1 MGFVHLHTHSVY
13 SLLDGAGTIDRLI
26 SRAQELGQTALALT
40 DHGVMYGVIDFY
52 KKAKEAG
59 IKPIIG
65 CEVYIAPRTRFDK
78 TNEYDRRSYHLI
90 LLAANNQG
98 YHNLMKL
105 VSIGWLEGFYSKPRI
120 DKEVLRKYSDGLIA
134 LSACIAGEIPAS
146 IIDGTENKTR
156 QLIEEYI
163 DIFGRENFYLEVQN
177 HGISDETK
185 VNFKLLE
192 YAKEYNLKLAATND
206 IHYPLKEDA
215 FYQDVLLCIQTGKIL
230 EDTDRMKFEGSEFYL
245 KSQKEMEDM
254 FRDFPGAITNTEE
267 IARKCNVDIEF
278 GHLHL
283 PEFKTPDG
291 ISAYEYL
298 HKLCMDGCR
307 KRYGSDSEKL
317 IPKLEYELSVIKSMG
332 YVDYFLIVWDF
343 IHYAKTNGIM
353 VGPGRGSAAGSVVAY
368 CLEITDI
375 EPTKYNLIFER
386 FLNPERVTMP
396 DIDVDFC
403 YRRRQEVIDY
413 VIRRYGKECVSQ
425 IVTFDTMAA
434 KAAIRDV
441 GRVMNIPYNEVDYI
455 AKQIPF
461 GPKIT
466 IDDAMNMNP
475 ALKEIYESNE
485 VTKKLID
492 TARALEGFPRNVS
505 THAAGVVITKKALSE
520 YVPLQVSKGMVIA
533 QFNMT
538 TLEELGLLKMDFL
551 GLRNLTIIQD
561 TIDAIDKDID
571 IDNIDYDDKA
581 VFDMISAGDTDG
593 VFQLESAGMKSFMRK
608 LRPDS
613 LEDIIAGISLFRPG
627 PMDSIP
633 RYIENKKHP
642 ENITYKHPS
651 LEPILKMT
659 YGCVVYQEQ
668 VMQIVRELG
677 GYSLGRADLLRRA
690 MSKKKADVM
699 IKEKNNFIYGIT
711 DEDGNVIVEGAVRRG
726 VPERI
731 ANDIFEEMM
740 DFSRYAFNKS
750 HAAAYAYVAYR
761 TAWLKVHYPAEFMAA
776 LLSNGIE
783 SQSKITR
790 YISCARKMGIKLLP
804 PDVNESKG
812 AFTAGDGYIRF
823 GMNAIKNLGH
833 NVVSDIVEEREKNGR
848 FDSFHDFCSRMIKYN
863 INKKSLEALILCGAF
878 DTMAKRSQLTAVL
891 EKVLYELSNDRKNN
905 LEGQLS
911 LFSDESQIQ
920 AKEELPDIKELPKNH
935 LLALEKEC
943 LGAYISGHPLDE
955 YKDVLAACSP
965 YQISDVTDDESITDG
980 SHIKLAGMITS
991 VSKKF
996 TKNNALMARF
1006 TLEDLSDDIEVIVF
1020 PKTLRSFENEI
1031 EQDSIVTLTGRLDK
1045 NEKDPVK
1052 IICESIKK
1060 IDPSRTGK
1068 TLFIKIPSAADSKI
1082 NQLLKLLEI
1091 FKGDTPTV
1099 LYREKTNQAFRSP
1112 EKYWVISNRVLEGQ
1126 IKDLLGEGSDVKL
1139 R

>member
-1 MGFVHLHTHSVY
+1 MAFVHLHTHSVY
-13 SLLDGAGTIDRLI
+13 SLLDGAGTLDRLV
-26 SRAQELGQTALALT
+26 SCAKEQGQTALALT

-52 KKAKEAG
+52 KKAKAAG

-65 CEVYIAPRTRFDK
+65 CEVYVAARSRFDK
-78 TNEYDRRSYHLI
+78 TNEYDRRSYHLV
-90 LLAANNQG
+90 LLAKDNEG

-105 VSIGWLEGFYSKPRI
+105 VSIGWLDGFYSKPRV
-120 DKEVLRKYSDGLIA
+120 DKEVLRKHSKGLIA
-134 LSACIAGEIPAS
+134 LSACIAGEVPSAIL
-146 IIDGTENKTR
+146 DGNDAAARK
-156 QLIEEYI
+156 LIEEYI
-163 DIFGRENFYLEVQN
+163 DIFGKENFYLEVQN
-177 HGISDETK
+177 HGITEETK
-185 VNFKLLE
+185 VNFKLLDYAEE
-192 YAKEYNLKLAATND
+192 YGIGLVATND
-206 IHYPLKEDA
+206 IHYAEKSDA

-245 KSQKEMEDM
+245 KSEEEMQRL
-254 FRDFPGAITNTEE
+254 FQDFPDAITNTAK
-267 IARKCNVDIEF
+267 IAERCNVEIEF

-283 PEFKTPDG
+283 PEFKTPDN
-291 ISAYEYL
+291 IPAYDYL
-298 HKLCMDGCR
+298 HQLCIEGCHR
-307 KRYGSDSEKL
+307 RYGDKAQDV
-317 IPKLEYELSVIKSMG
+317 IPELEYELSVIKSMG

-353 VGPGRGSAAGSVVAY
+353 VGPGRGSAAGSVVSY
-368 CLEITDI
+368 CLEITDV
-375 EPTKYNLIFER
+375 EPTRYNLIFER

-413 VIRRYGKECVSQ
+413 VVRRYGKECVSQ

-466 IDDAMNMNP
+466 LDS
-475 ALKEIYESNE
+475 ALEMSKTLRELYDSNE
-485 VTKKLID
+485 VTKRLID

-505 THAAGVVITKKALSE
+505 THAAGVVITKDALSE

-561 TIDAIDKDID
+561 TIDAIDEDID
-571 IDNIDYDDKA
+571 INTIPYDDKA
-581 VFDMISAGDTDG
+581 VFEMISAGDTDG
-593 VFQLESAGMKSFMRK
+593 VFQLESAGMKSFMRQ

-633 RYIENKKHP
+633 RYIANKKNP
-642 ENITYKHPS
+642 ESVTYKHPA

-699 IKEKNNFIYGIT
+699 LKEKQNFIHGII
-711 DEDGNVIVEGAVRRG
+711 DENGNVEVEGAVRRG
-726 VPERI
+726 VPEKV
-731 ANDIFEEMM
+731 ADEIFEEMM
-740 DFSRYAFNKS
+740 DFSSYAFNKS
-750 HAAAYAYVAYR
+750 HAAAYAYVAYQ
-761 TAWLKVHYPAEFMAA
+761 TAYLKVHYPEQFMAA
-776 LLSNGIE
+776 LLSSGVE

-790 YISCARKMGIKLLP
+790 YISCARKMGINLLP
-804 PDVNESKG
+804 PDVNESYG
-812 AFTAGDGYIRF
+812 EFTAGKGYIRF
-823 GMNAIKNLGH
+823 GLNAVKNLGH
-833 NVVSDIVEEREKNGR
+833 NVVSDIVADRKKNGK
-848 FDSFHDFCSRMIKYN
+848 FLSFHDFCSRMIKYDL
-863 INKKSLEALILCGAF
+863 NKKSVEALILCGAF
-878 DTMAKRSQLTAVL
+878 DTMAKRSQLTAVH
-891 EKVLYELSNDRKNN
+891 EKVLADLSSDRRTN
-905 LEGQLS
+905 LDGQLS
-911 LFSDESQIQ
+911 LFGDTPVLQSS
-920 AKEELPDIKELPKNH
+920 EELPDLKELPKQQ
-935 LLALEKEC
+935 LLALEKQC

-955 YKDVLAACSP
+955 YKNLLASCASH
-965 YQISDVTDDESITDG
+965 QVAEITDDETVADG
-980 SHIKLAGMITS
+980 MKVKVAGMLTS
-991 VSKKF
+991 VAKKY
-996 TKNNALMARF
+996 TKNNSVMARL

-1020 PKTLRSFENEI
+1020 PKTLMNYDAEI
-1031 EQDSIVTLTGRLDK
+1031 EQDTVVTITGRVDK

-1052 IICESIKK
+1052 IVCESVKR
-1060 IDPSRTGK
+1060 IDATQAEK
-1068 TLFIKIPSAADSKI
+1068 TMFIKIPAAADGKI
-1082 NQLLKLLEI
+1082 NELLKLLEL
-1091 FKGDTPTV
+1091 FGGGMPTV
-1099 LYREKTNQAFRSP
+1099 LYREKNKQAMKSP
-1112 EKYWVISNRVLEGQ
+1112 EKYWVTYNDILDTQ
-1126 IKDLLGEGSDVKL
+1126 IKNLLGQGCEIVIK
-1139 R
+1139 

>member
-1 MGFVHLHTHSVY
+1 MAFVHLHTHSVY
-13 SLLDGAGTIDRLI
+13 SLLDGAGTLDRLI
-26 SRAQELGQTALALT
+26 SRAKELGQPALALT

-65 CEVYIAPRTRFDK
+65 CEVYVSPRTRFDK
-78 TNEYDRRSYHLI
+78 TNEYDRKSYHLI
-90 LLAANNQG
+90 LLAKDNEG

-105 VSIGWLEGFYSKPRI
+105 VSVGWLEGFYSKPRI
-120 DKEVLRKYSDGLIA
+120 DKEILRKYSKGLIA
-134 LSACIAGEIPAS
+134 LSACIAGEIPSS
-146 IIDGTENKTR
+146 ILAGTENKTR

-163 DIFGRENFYLEVQN
+163 DIFGRDNFYLEVQN
-177 HGISDETK
+177 HGISDETR

-192 YAKEYNLKLAATND
+192 YAKEYNLKLVATND
-206 IHYPLKEDA
+206 IHYALRDDA

-245 KSQKEMEDM
+245 KSEREMEEL

-267 IARKCNVDIEF
+267 IAEKCNVDIEF

-283 PEFKTPDG
+283 PEFKTPEG
-291 ISAYEYL
+291 ISSYDYL
-298 HKLCMDGCR
+298 YSLCVEGCK
-307 KRYGSDSEKL
+307 KRYKDDSDK
-317 IPKLEYELSVIKSMG
+317 IMPKLEYELSVIKSMG

-368 CLEITDI
+368 CLEITDV
-375 EPTKYNLIFER
+375 EPTRYNLIFER

-466 IDDAMNMNP
+466 IDTALEMNP
-475 ALKEIYESNE
+475 TLKELYNSNE

-505 THAAGVVITKKALSE
+505 THAAGVVITKDALSE
-520 YVPLQVSKGMVIA
+520 YVPLQISKGMVIA

-561 TIDAIDKDID
+561 TLDAIDEDID
-571 IDNIDYDDKA
+571 INSIPYDDKA
-581 VFDMISAGDTDG
+581 VFEMISAGDTDG

-608 LRPDS
+608 LRPDT

-642 ENITYKHPS
+642 ESITYKHPA

-699 IKEKNNFIYGIT
+699 KKEKHNFIYGIT
-711 DEDGNVIVEGAVRRG
+711 DDKGNVTVDGAVRRG
-726 VPERI
+726 VPEKV
-731 ANDIFEEMM
+731 ADEIFEEMM
-740 DFSRYAFNKS
+740 DFSSYAFNKS
-750 HAAAYAYVAYR
+750 HAAAYAYVAYQ

-776 LLSNGIE
+776 LLSNGVE

-790 YISCARKMGIKLLP
+790 YISCVRKMGIKLLA
-804 PDVNESKG
+804 PDVNQSFG
-812 AFTAGDGYIRF
+812 AFTAGEGCIRF

-833 NVVSDIVEEREKNGR
+833 NVVSDIVDERNKNGK
-848 FDSFHDFCSRMIKYN
+848 FLSFHDFCSRMIKYDL
-863 INKKSLEALILCGAF
+863 NKKSLEALILCGAF
-878 DTMAKRSQLTAVL
+878 DTMAKRSQLIAVH
-891 EKVLYELSNDRKNN
+891 EKVLSDMSSDRKTN
-905 LEGQLS
+905 LDGQLS
-911 LFSDESQIQ
+911 LFSDTPEMQPQ
-920 AKEELPDIKELPKNH
+920 DELPDIKELPKKQ
-935 LLALEKEC
+935 LLSLEKEC
-943 LGAYISGHPLDE
+943 LGAYITGHPLDE
-955 YKDVLAACSP
+955 YKNTLAACAP
-965 YQISDVTDDESITDG
+965 YQIADITDDETVKDG
-980 SHIKLAGMITS
+980 SRVKLAGMITS
-991 VSKKF
+991 VSKKY
-996 TKNNALMARF
+996 TKNNSVMARIV
-1006 TLEDLSDDIEVIVF
+1006 LEDLSDDIEVIVF
-1020 PKTLRSFENEI
+1020 PKTLQNFEGEI
-1031 EQDSIVTLTGRLDK
+1031 EQDATVTLTGRVDK

-1052 IICESIKK
+1052 IICESIKRINPTK
-1060 IDPSRTGK
+1060 SAN
-1068 TLFIKIPSAADSKI
+1068 TLFIKIPTAADGKI
-1082 NQLLKLLEI
+1082 NELLRLLEV
-1091 FKGDTPTV
+1091 FKGETPTV
-1099 LYREKTNQAFRSP
+1099 LYREKTNQALKSP
-1112 EKYWVISNRVLEGQ
+1112 EKYWVIYNDVLEKQ
-1126 IKDLLGEGSDVKL
+1126 IKNLLGEGSDVKL